1 MLDILNPKTPKPQN
15 PKTPILQP
23 KMEFCVI
30 FTKMGNNICTQ
41 WCGQDDIKPEDKTN
55 GTIVDDADQIALR
68 QRKTVKGMK

>member
-1 MLDILNPKTPKPQN
+1 
-15 PKTPILQP
+15 
-23 KMEFCVI
+23 MEFCVI

-68 QRKTVKGMK
+68 KRKTVKGMK